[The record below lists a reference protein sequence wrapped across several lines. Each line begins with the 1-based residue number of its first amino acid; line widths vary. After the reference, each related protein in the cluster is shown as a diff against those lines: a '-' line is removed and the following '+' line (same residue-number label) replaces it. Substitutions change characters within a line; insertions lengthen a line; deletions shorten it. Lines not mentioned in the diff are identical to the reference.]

1 MWVRRTPLVVRP
13 DFSQKIEQTHMPNDI
28 PAGPVTV
35 ELRVSNSRFI
45 THLAPVVDVVSARA
59 FIASIRAKM
68 PDANH
73 HVYAYVIGHGGT
85 TTLGMSDDGE
95 PSGTAGRPALAVL
108 KGSGL
113 GDVVVVVTRYFG
125 GTLLGTG
132 GLVHAYGDSV
142 KAVLS
147 EVVRIEKIAR
157 TRLLMSMTYPLY
169 EGVKRVLAGYD
180 SQIVE
185 ELFGTDVTLTVV
197 VRVDDAPKIS
207 AVLIEHS
214 AGTIEILHADPD

>member
-1 MWVRRTPLVVRP
+1 MAHFV
-13 DFSQKIEQTHMPNDI
+13 
-28 PAGPVTV
+28 PAGPFQC
-35 ELRVSNSRFI
+35 EIRVSNSRFI
-45 THLAPVVDVVSARA
+45 THLAPASDVAAARA
-59 FIASIRAKM
+59 FIASIRQQM

-142 KAVLS
+142 KAVL
-147 EVVRIEKIAR
+147 EITERLEKIAR
-157 TRLLMSMTYPLY
+157 TQLVLAMSYAQY
-169 EGVKRVLAGYD
+169 EGIKRTLANYD
-180 SQIVE
+180 HHIDDES
-185 ELFGTDVTLTVV
+185 FGTDITMTVT
-197 VRVDDAPKIS
+197 VRVSDVESIS
-207 AVLIEHS
+207 AVLTEQT
-214 AGTIEILHADPD
+214 AGQIVIIPA

>member
-1 MWVRRTPLVVRP
+1 
-13 DFSQKIEQTHMPNDI
+13 MPNEI
-28 PAGPVTV
+28 PAAPVHI

-45 THLAPVVDVVSARA
+45 THLAPVADVAAARA

-142 KAVLS
+142 KAVLA

-157 TRLLMSMTYPLY
+157 TQLLMSMTYPLY

-180 SQIVE
+180 SQIIE
-185 ELFGTDVTLTVV
+185 EIFGTDVTLTVV
-197 VRVDDAPKIS
+197 VRVADVTTIT

-214 AGTIEILHADPD
+214 AGTIDILHDDTAN

>member
-1 MWVRRTPLVVRP
+1 MAHFV
-13 DFSQKIEQTHMPNDI
+13 
-28 PAGPVTV
+28 PAAPVQC
-35 ELRVSNSRFI
+35 EIRVSNSRFI
-45 THLAPVVDVVSARA
+45 THLAPASDVATARA
-59 FIASIRAKM
+59 FIAQIRQQM

-113 GDVVVVVTRYFG
+113 GDVVVVVTRFFG

-142 KAVLS
+142 KAVL
-147 EVVRIEKIAR
+147 EITERHEKIAR
-157 TRLLMSMTYPLY
+157 TQLVLAMSYAQY
-169 EGVKRVLAGYD
+169 EGIKRTLATYD
-180 SQIVE
+180 HHIDDES
-185 ELFGTDVTLTVV
+185 FGTDITMTVT
-197 VRVDDAPKIS
+197 VRVSDVEAIS
-207 AVLIEHS
+207 AILTEQT
-214 AGTIEILHADPD
+214 AGQIVIIPA

>member
-1 MWVRRTPLVVRP
+1 
-13 DFSQKIEQTHMPNDI
+13 MPNEI
-28 PAGPVTV
+28 PAAPVDI

-45 THLAPVVDVVSARA
+45 THLAPVADVAAARA

-142 KAVLS
+142 KAVLA

-157 TRLLMSMTYPLY
+157 TQLLMSITYPLY

-180 SQIVE
+180 SQIIE
-185 ELFGTDVTLTVV
+185 EIFGTDVTLTVV
-197 VRVDDAPKIS
+197 VRMADVTTIT
-207 AVLIEHS
+207 AVLIEHT
-214 AGTIEILHADPD
+214 AGTIDILHDDTN

>member
-1 MWVRRTPLVVRP
+1 MAHVV
-13 DFSQKIEQTHMPNDI
+13 
-28 PAGPVTV
+28 PAGPVHC
-35 ELRVSNSRFI
+35 EIRVSNSRFI
-45 THLAPVVDVVSARA
+45 THLAPASDVASARA
-59 FIASIRAKM
+59 FIASIRQQM

-132 GLVHAYGDSV
+132 G
-142 KAVLS
+142 
-147 EVVRIEKIAR
+147 
-157 TRLLMSMTYPLY
+157 
-169 EGVKRVLAGYD
+169 
-180 SQIVE
+180 
-185 ELFGTDVTLTVV
+185 
-197 VRVDDAPKIS
+197 
-207 AVLIEHS
+207 
-214 AGTIEILHADPD
+214 

>member
-1 MWVRRTPLVVRP
+1 MAHFV
-13 DFSQKIEQTHMPNDI
+13 
-28 PAGPVTV
+28 PASPAHC
-35 ELRVSNSRFI
+35 EIRVSNSRFI
-45 THLAPVVDVVSARA
+45 THLAPASDVATARA
-59 FIASIRAKM
+59 FIASIRQQM

-142 KAVLS
+142 KAVL
-147 EVVRIEKIAR
+147 EITERQEKIAR
-157 TRLLMSMTYPLY
+157 TQLVLAMSYAQY
-169 EGVKRVLAGYD
+169 EGIKRTLANYD
-180 SQIVE
+180 HHIDDES
-185 ELFGTDVTLTVV
+185 FGTDITMTVT
-197 VRVDDAPKIS
+197 VRVSDVETIS
-207 AVLIEHS
+207 AILTEQT
-214 AGTIEILHADPD
+214 AGQIVIIPA

>member
-1 MWVRRTPLVVRP
+1 MAHFV
-13 DFSQKIEQTHMPNDI
+13 
-28 PAGPVTV
+28 PAGPFQC
-35 ELRVSNSRFI
+35 EIRVSNSRFI
-45 THLAPVVDVVSARA
+45 THLAPASDVATARA
-59 FIASIRAKM
+59 FITSIRQQM

-142 KAVLS
+142 KAVL
-147 EVVRIEKIAR
+147 EITERQEKIAR
-157 TRLLMSMTYPLY
+157 TQIVLAMSYAQY
-169 EGVKRVLAGYD
+169 EGVKRTLAQYD
-180 SQIVE
+180 HIIDDES
-185 ELFGTDVTLTVV
+185 FSTDITMTVT
-197 VRVDDAPKIS
+197 VRVSDVAHIS
-207 AVLIEHS
+207 AVLTEQT
-214 AGTIEILHADPD
+214 AGNIMIIA